1 MTRLEKELQEA
12 KDGNGVEVLKRRKA
26 ELDRLE
32 KAGRECR
39 NWFRRDCIAQEYDR
53 KKKEYDK
60 IDELF

>member
-1 MTRLEKELQEA
+1 MTSLEKELQEA

-39 NWFRRDCIAQEYDR
+39 NWIRIDCIAQEYDR
-53 KKKEYDK
+53 KKKEYDN
-60 IDELF
+60 IDEEY